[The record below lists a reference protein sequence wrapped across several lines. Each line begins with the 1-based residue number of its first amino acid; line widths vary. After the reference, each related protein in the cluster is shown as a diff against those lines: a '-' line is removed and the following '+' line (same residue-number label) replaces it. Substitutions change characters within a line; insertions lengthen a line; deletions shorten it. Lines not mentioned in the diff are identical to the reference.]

1 MATTDDDVTY
11 DEMWLLDG
19 ARDYRVAIE
28 GAREL
33 RIAQDASG
41 ARWKWGLHSTVW
53 EAPLLVR
60 AYLTDPRRFA
70 ADPSGTRAPLAGLR
84 VLELGAG
91 TGVAGMVA
99 AALGARVVLT
109 DVPEALAQL
118 QHNVDENWR
127 ADDDD
132 DAAAAGGGGESDSEP
147 RARSPRPTVRALCW
161 GEPPPPGL
169 GEFDLVLVADCVYDS
184 KLYAP
189 LVRTLADV
197 APTAATTV
205 LLANLDRRGSEPDF
219 FRGLAAAGFAL
230 EAIDGYDDEARAAC
244 DGRASGRFFFY
255 RAARA
260 REGAAPVAPPR

>member
-1 MATTDDDVTY
+1 M
-11 DEMWLLDG
+11 
-19 ARDYRVAIE
+19 
-28 GAREL
+28 
-33 RIAQDASG
+33 
-41 ARWKWGLHSTVW
+41 
-53 EAPLLVR
+53 
-60 AYLTDPRRFA
+60 
-70 ADPSGTRAPLAGLR
+70 
-84 VLELGAG
+84 LEL
-91 TGVAGMVA
+91 
-99 AALGARVVLT
+99 ARG
-109 DVPEALAQL
+109 PASPAWSRPRSARASCYGRARSAAQL

-132 DAAAAGGGGESDSEP
+132 DAAAAGGGERDSEP

-161 GEPPPPGL
+161 GEPPPGL
-169 GEFDLVLVADCVYDS
+169 GEFDLVLAADCGTT
-184 KLYAP
+184 KLYAL

-197 APTAATTV
+197 AADRRDDRAARE
-205 LLANLDRRGSEPDF
+205 LDRRGSEPDF

>member
-1 MATTDDDVTY
+1 M
-11 DEMWLLDG
+11 
-19 ARDYRVAIE
+19 
-28 GAREL
+28 
-33 RIAQDASG
+33 
-41 ARWKWGLHSTVW
+41 
-53 EAPLLVR
+53 
-60 AYLTDPRRFA
+60 LT
-70 ADPSGTRAPLAGLR
+70 
-84 VLELGAG
+84 
-91 TGVAGMVA
+91 
-99 AALGARVVLT
+99 
-109 DVPEALAQL
+109 
-118 QHNVDENWR
+118 
-127 ADDDD
+127 
-132 DAAAAGGGGESDSEP
+132 SEP
-147 RARSPRPTVRALCW
+147 MGGVQ
-161 GEPPPPGL
+161 
-169 GEFDLVLVADCVYDS
+169 LVLVADCVYDS

>member
-1 MATTDDDVTY
+1 MEVGPA
-11 DEMWLLDG
+11 LDG
-19 ARDYRVAIE
+19 VGGAAA
-28 GAREL
+28 GARVFDRSSPL
-33 RIAQDASG
+33 RG
-41 ARWKWGLHSTVW
+41 G
-53 EAPLLVR
+53 
-60 AYLTDPRRFA
+60 F
-70 ADPSGTRAPLAGLR
+70 PSGTRAPLAGLR

-132 DAAAAGGGGESDSEP
+132 EARRRRRRRREP
-147 RARSPRPTVRALCW
+147 LTASRAL
-161 GEPPPPGL
+161 GR
-169 GEFDLVLVADCVYDS
+169 LVRPCARCAGASRRRRASESLYVLAPTARTTGTQ
-184 KLYAP
+184 LYAP

-219 FRGLAAAGFAL
+219 FRGPP
-230 EAIDGYDDEARAAC
+230 R
-244 DGRASGRFFFY
+244 RASRWRRGRRGHEEEERWRVVTRERRSFLLLP
-255 RAARA
+255 RAARVPRRSA
-260 REGAAPVAPPR
+260 GRSAP